1 MKVSLK
7 NQLLE
12 RLKNFQDWVPSHV
25 IERKSQELGKMAG
38 NGTRRVRELV
48 EEGKVEQKEEK
59 GIAWYRYRKQE
70 KNIHIPE
77 LLSDNSVRLIQK
89 TIYE

>member
-7 NQLLE
+7 NQLLT

-59 GIAWYRYRKQE
+59 GIAWYRYKPQ
-70 KNIHIPE
+70 KKVVSIPE
-77 LLSDNSVRLIQK
+77 YIPNGSVKLTQK
-89 TIYE
+89 EIYE